1 MCVCSQLAL
10 VEINMNQSTV
20 ILLHLPSEIL
30 HIILKKLNNM
40 DVLYSL
46 LGVDNQRL
54 DTILLDKTFT
64 NSLSFVLTTTTNDL
78 LPITGSMLDRFC
90 IDILPKIHCNVKF
103 LTLHS
108 EFMER
113 ILRAADF
120 PNLSELRLYN
130 VSDNT
135 ISRYFTGKKIL
146 S

>member
-10 VEINMNQSTV
+10 VEINMNQSIV

-78 LPITGSMLDRFC
+78 LPITGSMLDLFC